1 MTSSTTAFTRVRRR
15 FCLFALLG
23 TLLPALAGPADP
35 APTAGR
41 DGETETFLA
50 GRLLVAREELRDP
63 NFDHTVIFMLEHD
76 PRGAM
81 GLVINRRLGSVPLQE
96 LLEEMGIDAD
106 AGGTEITA
114 HYGGPVE
121 PGRGFL
127 LHSDDAVLKTSQAL
141 PGGFAVSAD
150 PEMLRRILEGS
161 GPKDFRFILGY
172 AGWAPG
178 QLEDEIARGS
188 WWHVEADPALV
199 FDADAT
205 TIWQRAIDLRGVD
218 L

>member
-1 MTSSTTAFTRVRRR
+1 
-15 FCLFALLG
+15 
-23 TLLPALAGPADP
+23 
-35 APTAGR
+35 
-41 DGETETFLA
+41 
-50 GRLLVAREELRDP
+50 
-63 NFDHTVIFMLEHD
+63 
-76 PRGAM
+76 M
-81 GLVINRRLGSVPLQE
+81 GLVINRPLALAPLGK
-96 LLEEMGIDAD
+96 LLEEMG
-106 AGGTEITA
+106 AGAEGIEGKIEL

-150 PEMLRRILEGS
+150 PEMLRRILDGS